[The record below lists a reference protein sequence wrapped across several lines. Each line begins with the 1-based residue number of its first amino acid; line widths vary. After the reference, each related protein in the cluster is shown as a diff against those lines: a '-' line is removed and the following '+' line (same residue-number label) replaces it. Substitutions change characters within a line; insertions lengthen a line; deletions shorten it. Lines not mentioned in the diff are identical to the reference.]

1 MQMRILMKNRAIYA
15 GTFDPITLGHLD
27 LIERA
32 SRLVEKV
39 IIGVAASP
47 SKRPLFSLEERV
59 DLVKQSLA
67 HCRNVEVLGFSG
79 LLVDFAKAQQ
89 ATMLLRG
96 IRAVA
101 DFDYEYQL
109 ASVNRQMSP
118 GLETVFLMPAE
129 KYMVVS
135 ASMVREIAAL
145 GGDVTSFVPG
155 VVVEALKQK
164 LRS

>member
-1 MQMRILMKNRAIYA
+1 MKNRAIYA

-32 SRLVEKV
+32 SHLVEKV

-59 DLVKQSLA
+59 DLVKQALA
-67 HCRNVEVLGFSG
+67 HCHNVEVLGFSG
-79 LLVDFAKAQQ
+79 LLIDFAKAQQ
-89 ATMLLRG
+89 ANMVLRG

-118 GLETVFLMPAE
+118 SLETVFLMPAE

-145 GGDVTSFVPG
+145 GGDVTSFVPP

>member
-1 MQMRILMKNRAIYA
+1 MKNRAIYA